1 MKLLKFMAC
10 VNLLYTAP
18 FQYAKLKYPE
28 VGLLLV
34 NVIPHFILKI
44 CFVEKQQF
52 DSETVFQVS

>member
-1 MKLLKFMAC
+1 MAC